1 MKKTVLLL
9 ILSPLASIIH
19 AQNNSHLEGNWKLVS
34 IDQHGIYYNVKKDS
48 ISFSELMQGLIKSVP
63 SEVPDSI
70 QQKIMSESLKAVAS
84 NFRFEF
90 RSDGKF
96 KFAMDSISFIVEGN
110 YKELRSQK
118 IIQFSNKK
126 SVGLNDF
133 DMEDKIR
140 YEIKN
145 NLLYLSM
152 DDDDEFEIIL
162 ERDGAK

>member
-1 MKKTVLLL
+1 MKKTILLL
-9 ILSPLASIIH
+9 ILSAVASIIN
-19 AQNNSHLEGNWKLVS
+19 AQNNSQLEGNWTLVS
-34 IDQHGIYYNVKKDS
+34 IDQEGIYYNVKKDS
-48 ISFSELMQGLIKSVP
+48 ISFSAIIQDLMKSVP

-70 QQKIMSESLKAVAS
+70 QRKIMSESLKAMAS
-84 NFRFEF
+84 NYRFEF

-96 KFAMDSISFIVEGN
+96 KFVMDSISFIVEGT
-110 YKELRSQK
+110 YKELLSQK

-162 ERDGAK
+162 EKDKTK